1 MIFLE
6 SCPFCRSSLKTLFV
20 EIHVNYIH
28 FYYIVKMY
36 IYYMVSQYIYLN
48 IGANVFEVGKFIYMY
63 ICIYIERVIISGHK
77 WSTTQSAQIS
87 QKQVERNLYAIN
99 KTMCPPGYHHHI
111 YIYTNKMIHG
121 GCKYL
126 LKDAKTFILIRK
138 GKEYQNLSTI
148 KHI

>member
-1 MIFLE
+1 MIKFLPSEGDYLLSRPVEKTLLIYIIYNINVYMHTYIYIYIYLYLTLSLSLYIYIIYNTCTIYIELIMIFLG

-77 WSTTQSAQIS
+77 
-87 QKQVERNLYAIN
+87 
-99 KTMCPPGYHHHI
+99 
-111 YIYTNKMIHG
+111 
-121 GCKYL
+121 
-126 LKDAKTFILIRK
+126 
-138 GKEYQNLSTI
+138 
-148 KHI
+148 